1 MDHTA
6 ALRHIAATYFEAS
19 LGLSVEQLLVPIAS
33 DDPAGK
39 PMRGTREYSAIQ
51 HSRRAD
57 DASLPMGGWEHELKR
72 ADWHAVS
79 RMAAQVLCVQSK
91 DLACVAWL
99 FEARLHIDG
108 FAAIAP
114 CLTLLDALL
123 NQYWDNIHPLSD
135 DGDLD
140 SRANQIRWIAE
151 KLLPVLR
158 QTPMTASQDDTQYGW
173 ADWQQGQRNSHL
185 KVRIDGTQEL
195 VESTELRL
203 FRQAMAASSVEHF
216 LPLHRV
222 LSEALRAL
230 DMLRLTLEKYFTP
243 SAPSLAAMAGL
254 LEQIRGFCEDELSR
268 RGARPVPDS
277 VRPPPLLPPVSPV
290 SPPPPPPPPPPP
302 TMPPLLV
309 GEPVSGRADAYARL
323 AELGDYLMWLEPHS
337 PLPHLLRHVVKLGKL
352 DTAQLYQELFLR
364 SNGMLNVFELM
375 GVDGSN
381 NDEGS

>member
-19 LGLSVEQLLVPIAS
+19 LGLSVEQLLAPIAS

-195 VESTELRL
+195 VESTELPL

-243 SAPSLAAMAGL
+243 SAPSLAAMFGL
-254 LEQIRGFCEDELSR
+254 LEQIHGLCDDELYR
-268 RGARPVPDS
+268 RGVRPVQAS
-277 VRPPPLLPPVSPV
+277 VPPSPLPPPFSPLPPPLSPLPP
-290 SPPPPPPPPPPP
+290 
-302 TMPPLLV
+302 LFQL
-309 GEPVSGRADAYARL
+309 GEPISGRADAYARL
-323 AELGDYLMWLEPHS
+323 AELGDYLMWLEPHN
-337 PLPHLLRHVVKLGKL
+337 PIPHLLRRAVEWGKL
-352 DTAQLYQELFLR
+352 DTAQLYQELFIR

-375 GVDGSN
+375 GL
-381 NDEGS
+381 EGSHNGQEQ

>member
-6 ALRHIAATYFEAS
+6 ALRQIAATYFEAS
-19 LGLSVEQLLVPIAS
+19 LGLSVEQLLTPIAS
-33 DDPAGK
+33 DNPAGK

-140 SRANQIRWIAE
+140 SRANQSAGSPKNCCRCCARRRWRPA
-151 KLLPVLR
+151 R
-158 QTPMTASQDDTQYGW
+158 TTRNTAG
-173 ADWQQGQRNSHL
+173 
-185 KVRIDGTQEL
+185 RIGSRASAIHTSRCA
-195 VESTELRL
+195 STAPRSSS
-203 FRQAMAASSVEHF
+203 RAPSCGCSAKPWRPAASSTSCHCTV
-216 LPLHRV
+216 
-222 LSEALRAL
+222 
-230 DMLRLTLEKYFTP
+230 
-243 SAPSLAAMAGL
+243 
-254 LEQIRGFCEDELSR
+254 CCR
-268 RGARPVPDS
+268 RRCARS
-277 VRPPPLLPPVSPV
+277 
-290 SPPPPPPPPPPP
+290 
-302 TMPPLLV
+302 TCC
-309 GEPVSGRADAYARL
+309 A
-323 AELGDYLMWLEPHS
+323 
-337 PLPHLLRHVVKLGKL
+337 
-352 DTAQLYQELFLR
+352 
-364 SNGMLNVFELM
+364 
-375 GVDGSN
+375 
-381 NDEGS
+381 

>member
-19 LGLSVEQLLVPIAS
+19 LGLSVEQLLAPIAS

-173 ADWQQGQRNSHL
+173 EDWQQGQRNSHL

-195 VESTELRL
+195 VESTELPL

-243 SAPSLAAMAGL
+243 SAPSLAAMFGL
-254 LEQIRGFCEDELSR
+254 LDQIHGLCDDELYR
-268 RGARPVPDS
+268 RGVRPVQAS
-277 VRPPPLLPPVSPV
+277 VPPSPLPPPFSPLPPPLSPLPP
-290 SPPPPPPPPPPP
+290 
-302 TMPPLLV
+302 LFQL
-309 GEPVSGRADAYARL
+309 GEPISGRADAYARL
-323 AELGDYLMWLEPHS
+323 AELSDYLMWLEPHS
-337 PLPHLLRHVVKLGKL
+337 PIPHLLRHAVELGKL
-352 DTAQLYQELFLR
+352 NTAQLYQELFLR

-375 GVDGSN
+375 GVNGAN